1 MAKTKA
7 GGPIRIIQWGL
18 GGVGSIA
25 LREML
30 SNPMFEVIA
39 VKAFSAEKAGRDAG
53 ELVGVG
59 PIGVPVTVDIDALP
73 FDRADCV
80 MYCPRMTDYD
90 EVAAMLRKGV
100 NVVTIAS
107 NVYPLYY
114 GQAVF
119 DTLNDAA
126 KEGGVSFHGS
136 GINPAFISDLMAI
149 TISGVVHQAT
159 HINVQ
164 EISDVTVY
172 AMAAPEIMF
181 THTDFGSR
189 PEDVKGPDTFLS
201 GMDDYFS
208 ESIRMICD
216 HLGVTLDRIEHG
228 HDWATTNVPITLP
241 NGRVIEKDTIA
252 CRRFQYFGVI
262 GGERRIRLATAWK
275 LGADLTPNW
284 DVSTSGMVEWTITVE
299 GSPSFQCKVA
309 TAKSFNP
316 DSPDYLKGSED
327 AALIA
332 TAVHAINGIPYVVDA
347 APGVRTFLDLPP
359 IGSQGAFRRPL
370 G

>member
-1 MAKTKA
+1 MAKRDKTA
-7 GGPIRIIQWGL
+7 PIRIIQWGL
-18 GGVGSIA
+18 GGVGTIA

-30 SNPMFEVIA
+30 ANPMFEVIA
-39 VKAFSAEKAGRDAG
+39 VKAFSEDKAGKDAG
-53 ELVGVG
+53 ELIGQA
-59 PIGVPVTVDIDALP
+59 PIGVPVTVDFDKLP

-90 EVAAMLRKGV
+90 TVAAMLGKGV

-107 NVYPLYY
+107 NVYPRYY
-114 GQAVF
+114 GQEVF
-119 DTLNDAA
+119 EKLDEAGKAGNS
-126 KEGGVSFHGS
+126 SFHGS

-159 HINVQ
+159 SIDVQ

-189 PEDVKGPDTFLS
+189 PEDVKGPDQFLS
-201 GMDDYFS
+201 GMDSYFS
-208 ESIRMICD
+208 ESIQMICD
-216 HLGVTLDRIEHG
+216 HLGAKLDRIEHD

-262 GGERRIRLATAWK
+262 GNERRIRLATAWK
-275 LGADLTPNW
+275 LGSDLTPAW

-299 GSPSFQCKVA
+299 GSPSFQCKIA
-309 TAKSFNP
+309 TAKSFDP
-316 DSPDYLKGSED
+316 ASPAYRQGSED

-332 TAVHAINGIPYVVDA
+332 TATHAINAIPYIVDA
-347 APGVRTFLDLPP
+347 APGVNTFLDLPP
-359 IGSQGAFRRPL
+359 IGSQGAFRSKAR
-370 G
+370 